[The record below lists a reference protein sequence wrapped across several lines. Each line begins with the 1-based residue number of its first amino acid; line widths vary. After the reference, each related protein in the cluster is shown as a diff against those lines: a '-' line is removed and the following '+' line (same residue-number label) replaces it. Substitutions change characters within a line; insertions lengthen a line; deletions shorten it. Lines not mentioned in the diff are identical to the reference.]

1 MLYLC
6 GVNNKT
12 MKDFKLLSG
21 ENNEHIVIINTG
33 IPKMEL
39 RYKIISEDDK
49 DDIQFS
55 SMCIGDCLYTEV
67 TELGIEV
74 VTSNLI
80 RRFGNAEYL
89 GSN

>member
-1 MLYLC
+1 MK
-6 GVNNKT
+6 NN
-12 MKDFKLLSG
+12 FKLLSG
-21 ENNEHIVIINTG
+21 ENNEHIVIIDTG

-39 RYKIISEDDK
+39 RYKIISEEEFDQV
-49 DDIQFS
+49 QFS

-67 TELGIEV
+67 TELGIEM
-74 VTSNLI
+74 VTNNLI